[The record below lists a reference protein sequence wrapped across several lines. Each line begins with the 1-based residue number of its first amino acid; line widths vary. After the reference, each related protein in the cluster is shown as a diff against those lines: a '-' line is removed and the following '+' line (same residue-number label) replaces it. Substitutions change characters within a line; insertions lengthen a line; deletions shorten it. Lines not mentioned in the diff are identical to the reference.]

1 MIRTATTSTW
11 GITAAQFLWLYG
23 ILSAATAGVAW
34 RRWRDAAGPIARA
47 NDPLP
52 DLELSRL
59 AMLSGGRQLAITATA
74 AKLHRDGLLTQ
85 GETKGTLVAIG
96 DLPAGSDR
104 LERAILE
111 TVRGNQ
117 GLRCDALRRELENSD
132 AVTQIHAE
140 LVDNGLVPADS
151 RLKALRGLWLPG
163 AALAALGTARIVAG
177 SMHDAADGYL
187 IAIVCVVVLAT
198 GWLLS
203 QRPVTTR
210 RGRALIRRARKHR
223 ENLRHHAVPCDSAL
237 AVALFGGDVLWT
249 ADPVIAS
256 TLGVP
261 RESAARW
268 GSGGAYGAGGACSVG
283 GGCASTAGC
292 GSGSGGGGGGCGGGG
307 CGGGS

>member
-1 MIRTATTSTW
+1 MIRTATASAW
-11 GITAAQFLWLYG
+11 GITAAQFLWLYA
-23 ILSAATAGVAW
+23 ILSAAAAGVAW
-34 RRWRDAAGPIARA
+34 RRWRDAVGPIARG

-52 DLELSRL
+52 DLGLSRL

-74 AKLHRDGLLTQ
+74 TKLHRDGLLTQ

-96 DLPAGSDR
+96 DPPAASDR

-117 GLRCDALRRELENSD
+117 GLRCDALRRELENGD
-132 AVTQIHAE
+132 AVTQIHGE
-140 LVDNGLVPADS
+140 LVDNGLVPAAS
-151 RLKALRGLWLPG
+151 RLKALRRLWLLG

-177 SMHDAADGYL
+177 STHGAADGFL
-187 IAIVCVVVLAT
+187 IAAVCVVVLAT

-210 RGRALIRRARKHR
+210 RGRALIRRARRHR
-223 ENLRHHAVPCDSAL
+223 ENLRHHAVGDDSAL
-237 AVALFGGDVLWT
+237 AVALFGGAALWT
-249 ADPVIAS
+249 ADPAIAS

-268 GSGGAYGAGGACSVG
+268 GGGAGYGVGGACSVG
-283 GGCASTAGC
+283 GSCASTAGC
-292 GSGSGGGGGGCGGGG
+292 GSGGGGSGCGGGG